1 METMGQYQQLVLTY
15 VTEFGTKLIAVILFW
30 FIGRWLIGLVGR
42 MLQGVLERQEVDTTS
57 VAPHC

>member
-1 METMGQYQQLVLTY
+1 METMGQYQQLMLTY